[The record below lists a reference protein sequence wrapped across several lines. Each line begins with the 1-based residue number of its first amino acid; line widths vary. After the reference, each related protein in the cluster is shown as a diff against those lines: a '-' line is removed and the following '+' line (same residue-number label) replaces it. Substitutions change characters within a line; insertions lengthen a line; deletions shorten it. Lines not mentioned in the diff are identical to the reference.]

1 MGLGWRAPRSY
12 RPGKHVCALYVRC
25 ASGSGKTHARIR
37 VQSYDRTMDAHQNRF
52 KAIAELVGDVMAET
66 LWPTRCAV
74 CDMPGQL
81 LCEAC
86 ARRLTAIDACLA
98 CPTCGAPFG
107 RIQCTECNTL
117 MLRTLGHDRIPF
129 DTMSFALVADHGAQ
143 RIVKAYK
150 DQGERRLVT
159 QIAQRCVP
167 LIGPDRCREGC
178 AITFVPDSLDAQ
190 RRRGF
195 DHGRELACRIA
206 DEAGLDCLG
215 LLMPPQSVDQRELG
229 RRQRS
234 ENMAHALHVAPGAP
248 VPTHLIVFDDI
259 CTTGSTLFAAAD
271 ALAAAGALHLH
282 ALAFGRV

>member
-1 MGLGWRAPRSY
+1 MLP
-12 RPGKHVCALYVRC
+12 HQ
-25 ASGSGKTHARIR
+25 ARIR

-107 RIQCTECNTL
+107 RIQCTECNET
-117 MLRTLGHDRIPF
+117 MLAAIGLARFPLDGMASMF
-129 DTMSFALVADHGAQ
+129 VANESEQ

-150 DQGERRLVT
+150 DQGERRLSAF
-159 QIAQRCVP
+159 IAQSTARCIP
-167 LIGPDRCREGC
+167 PAWTDKPSALTFIPDT
-178 AITFVPDSLDAQ
+178 AASL

-195 DHGRELACRIA
+195 DHACELACLVA
-206 DEAGLDCLG
+206 NQLGCDCLG
-215 LLMPPQSVDQRELG
+215 LLERPRSTDQRTLTRKE
-229 RRQRS
+229 RFA
-234 ENMAHALHVAPGAP
+234 NMSNAITLCADAP
-248 VPTHLIVFDDI
+248 VPQRVILFDDV
-259 CTTGSTLFAAAD
+259 CTTGATLYAAATT
-271 ALAAAGALHLH
+271 LRNSGAQQVF
-282 ALAFGRV
+282 ATTFCRVLD